1 MTLNGSGMS
10 DFAVCSNN
18 WNFCSNTIL
27 YERKTSKTLG
37 PLKFTVPFWN
47 AGFLS
52 CLGDESKESYS
63 LYYIGRIDITGKR
76 DNYFKTYHRFLLL
89 RKGWA
94 RLVGKAVK
102 YRFHSSGTEH
112 GSCWSLLPLFQTGL
126 AFLRSLMS
134 LSNIFLPGL
143 LFFTAKLNLA
153 EIKNIAA
160 TKERKNREWNGNLV
174 IFNTAIGQTSQGA
187 PTVFSSIKPRG

>member
-1 MTLNGSGMS
+1 MSRRRYGRVNKFIVLLPALEESSIRTAHCQVNHKPCGWSGDGDQTMMTLNGSGMS

-76 DNYFKTYHRFLLL
+76 DNYFKTYHRFLQHKYLL
-89 RKGWA
+89 GC
-94 RLVGKAVK
+94 LV
-102 YRFHSSGTEH
+102 RCF
-112 GSCWSLLPLFQTGL
+112 
-126 AFLRSLMS
+126 
-134 LSNIFLPGL
+134 
-143 LFFTAKLNLA
+143 
-153 EIKNIAA
+153 
-160 TKERKNREWNGNLV
+160 
-174 IFNTAIGQTSQGA
+174 SQG
-187 PTVFSSIKPRG
+187 KPASTIRV

>member
-1 MTLNGSGMS
+1 MPFPLWVPCCNFSHQLE
-10 DFAVCSNN
+10 CS
-18 WNFCSNTIL
+18 
-27 YERKTSKTLG
+27 
-37 PLKFTVPFWN
+37 LKCIQRQGVWWDDSTV
-47 AGFLS
+47 
-52 CLGDESKESYS
+52 
-63 LYYIGRIDITGKR
+63 
-76 DNYFKTYHRFLLL
+76 LL